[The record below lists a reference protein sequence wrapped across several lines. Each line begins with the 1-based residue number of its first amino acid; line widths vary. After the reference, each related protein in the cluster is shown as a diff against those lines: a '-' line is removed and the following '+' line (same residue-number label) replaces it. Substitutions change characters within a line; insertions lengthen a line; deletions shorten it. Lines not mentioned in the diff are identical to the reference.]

1 MGEVADAALAAGGEV
16 IGVLPQA
23 LGSREIAHPRVLDTR
38 IVASMHER
46 KALMA
51 DLSDAFI
58 AAPGGFGT
66 LEEIFEALTWTQLGF
81 QDKACG
87 LLDVEGY
94 FDPLLQFL
102 DSTVDERF
110 VRPGHREMLCVSDR
124 ADDLLDRLAAWRPDR
139 TAKWIDRDTSARG
152 VS

>member
-23 LGSREIAHPRVLDTR
+23 LGSKEIAHPRVVDTR

-66 LEEIFEALTWTQLGF
+66 LDEIFEALTWTQLGF

-87 LLDVEGY
+87 LLDTEGY
-94 FDPLLQFL
+94 FAPLLRFL
-102 DSTVDERF
+102 DSAVEERF

-124 ADDLLDRLAAWRPDR
+124 SGDLLDRLAAWRPDR
-139 TAKWIDRDTSARG
+139 TAKWIDRDTSAG
-152 VS
+152 SVS